1 MLTLQWL
8 HCYLL
13 QQDLLKMFLIAAK
26 KSKNVKNSWETAIL
40 LLTTFSGDIFSIQIP
55 ADLVT
60 FTEEILNGK
69 LQFFVLCNSFSKF
82 LQENICVTFVRN
94 GFRTSGPGL
103 AY

>member
-40 LLTTFSGDIFSIQIP
+40 LLTTFSGD
-55 ADLVT
+55 T

-69 LQFFVLCNSFSKF
+69 LQFFVQCNSFSKF
-82 LQENICVTFVRN
+82 LQEKICVTFVRN